1 MLGKTCIDYTVEE
14 FTKYNIDYDN
24 NNNAIGFYKDSG
36 MFIKNVM
43 KLANI
48 VLKQEMKWIINVQNV
63 SLIQEL

>member
-1 MLGKTCIDYTVEE
+1 
-14 FTKYNIDYDN
+14 
-24 NNNAIGFYKDSG
+24 